1 MKLFLSY
8 FVLVVCLLATGCG
21 KRANAVWFYTYS
33 ELGPENDYISEPNRL
48 LTNYNL
54 NPSNFLST
62 QADGNYTIDFGK
74 GFEYGKWQLDD
85 SVLVLTNSA
94 RKKSFII
101 VQLTGK
107 EMMIKVPLLAGRPS
121 IWHFERWSMPMKTN
135 ADNPFSLQNNLWRLK
150 ATHKEN
156 DTAIVARLRNYFAYW
171 EKYFNWGLVS
181 SKDYLDVRSLP
192 GPIKIYGNGFAL
204 VDYDKW
210 PSEWTSLFYDDED
223 SRKAY
228 DKLNYFFEHDH
239 IAWANTDNK
248 YKMFISAF
256 QQMQQKLN

>member
-1 MKLFLSY
+1 MRPFLY
-8 FVLVVCLLATGCG
+8 TLVFTACILATGCG
-21 KRANAVWFYTYS
+21 KKSNAVWFYTYS
-33 ELGPENDYISEPNRL
+33 EYGPANDYISEPNRL
-48 LTNYNL
+48 LTGYNL
-54 NPSNFLST
+54 NPSNFLSIQT
-62 QADGNYTIDFGK
+62 DGSYTMDFGK
-74 GFEYGKWQLDD
+74 GFEYGKWQLYD
-85 SVLVLTNSA
+85 SVLMLTNSA
-94 RKKSFII
+94 RKRTFLT

-107 EMMIKVPLLAGRPS
+107 EMMIKVPLVAERSS
-121 IWHFERWSMPMKTN
+121 IWHFERSSLPMKTN
-135 ADNPFSLQNNLWRLK
+135 TDNPFSLQNNLWRLK
-150 ATHKEN
+150 ATHKE
-156 DTAIVARLRNYFAYW
+156 DDSAIVARLRNHFAYW

-181 SKDYLDVRSLP
+181 RKDYLDVRSLA

-210 PSEWTSLFYDDED
+210 PTEWSSLFYDDED

-228 DKLNYFFEHDH
+228 NKLNYFFDHEH